1 MPSVFSN
8 QIKALLITEN
18 ISEQG
23 VNVWQNNC
31 YTVQHF
37 AYECRRK
44 RNASGTPYGPTTPS
58 YLDFSVRIASP
69 DSGKVFFERMH
80 ASKSF
85 PYSFL
90 FNASFNDMR
99 KLTECEDAMVAT
111 GYVIN
116 LEEAYDKPL
125 EDGAQGQMLLRGRL
139 LLCNIAYLGRD
150 RVLKLMIT
158 TD

>member
-8 QIKALLITEN
+8 QIKALLITED

-23 VNVWQNNC
+23 VSVWQSNC
-31 YTVQHF
+31 YTVQQF
-37 AYECRRK
+37 AYECCRK

-58 YLDFSVRIASP
+58 YLDFSVRIASL
-69 DSGKVFFERMH
+69 DCGKVFFERMN
-80 ASKSF
+80 ASRSF

-90 FNASFNDMR
+90 FNASFNDVHR
-99 KLTECEDAMVAT
+99 LSEYEDAMVAT
-111 GYVIN
+111 GYIIN
-116 LEEAYDKPL
+116 LEEAYDRPF
-125 EDGAQGQMLLRGRL
+125 EDGAQGQMLLKGRL

-150 RVLKLMIT
+150 NVLKLMIT